1 MSIVETKELLGK
13 RVTFNIDYGVAD
25 YAPKSVTGLI
35 VGVVTPLVG
44 YEDMVGADALFLEDG
59 TVEPYYISLDDVQ
72 FNLEVL

>member
-35 VGVVTPLVG
+35 GVSTENGENRAVRN
-44 YEDMVGADALFLEDG
+44 F
-59 TVEPYYISLDDVQ
+59 VE
-72 FNLEVL
+72 F